1 MTAVAAETQSQD
13 IAALMGRI
21 GADAKAAAAELAGAS
36 AQAKNR
42 ALSAAADHMRD
53 QAGSILA
60 ANGMDMAAGRDK
72 GLSSSMLDRLALD
85 ESRIETM
92 AAGLEA
98 ITALDDPVRRV
109 IAEWERPNGLR
120 ITRVAVP
127 LGVVGIIYESRP
139 NVTADAGSLCLKA
152 GNAAILRGGSESFH
166 SSGAIMDSLAAGLEA
181 AGLPRASIQLVPTRD
196 RAAVGLMLNMTESI
210 DIIVPRGGKSLIER
224 ISADSRVP
232 LFKHLEGLC
241 HTYVDAAADADKA
254 RSIVLNAKMRRTG
267 ICGATETLLV
277 HREAAGA
284 LLPAIVGDLIGAGC
298 RVLGDAE
305 AQGLDARVASASDAD
320 WDTEYLDA
328 VISVA
333 VVDGLDAAI
342 GHIARHGS
350 EHTDAIITEDK
361 AVAEDFLARVD
372 SAIVLHNA
380 STQFAD
386 GGEFGMGGRDRHRH
400 GQAARPRSGW
410 RRAAHQ
416 LQVRGPRHRPV
427 PALTL
432 LSAPCASDS
441 SAAPSIRPTA
451 AICIS
456 AGWPSST

>member
-139 NVTADAGSLCLKA
+139 NVTAGRGFVVPEGGQRRHPAWRLGKLPLVRSHHGFAGRRPGGGRPAPGLHPA
-152 GNAAILRGGSESFH
+152 GA
-166 SSGAIMDSLAAGLEA
+166 D
-181 AGLPRASIQLVPTRD
+181 PRPGHRRPYAEYDGVHRHYRAPGRQVAD
-196 RAAVGLMLNMTESI
+196 RAYQRRQQGAAV
-210 DIIVPRGGKSLIER
+210 
-224 ISADSRVP
+224 
-232 LFKHLEGLC
+232 
-241 HTYVDAAADADKA
+241 
-254 RSIVLNAKMRRTG
+254 
-267 ICGATETLLV
+267 
-277 HREAAGA
+277 
-284 LLPAIVGDLIGAGC
+284 
-298 RVLGDAE
+298 
-305 AQGLDARVASASDAD
+305 
-320 WDTEYLDA
+320 
-328 VISVA
+328 
-333 VVDGLDAAI
+333 
-342 GHIARHGS
+342 
-350 EHTDAIITEDK
+350 
-361 AVAEDFLARVD
+361 
-372 SAIVLHNA
+372 
-380 STQFAD
+380 
-386 GGEFGMGGRDRHRH
+386 
-400 GQAARPRSGW
+400 
-410 RRAAHQ
+410 
-416 LQVRGPRHRPV
+416 
-427 PALTL
+427 
-432 LSAPCASDS
+432 
-441 SAAPSIRPTA
+441 
-451 AICIS
+451 
-456 AGWPSST
+456 